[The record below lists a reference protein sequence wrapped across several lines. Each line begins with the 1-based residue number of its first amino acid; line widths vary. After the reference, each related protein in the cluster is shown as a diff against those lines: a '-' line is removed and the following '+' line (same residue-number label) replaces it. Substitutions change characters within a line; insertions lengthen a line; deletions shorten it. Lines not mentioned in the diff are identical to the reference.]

1 MNRVLLDELQ
11 RQRAY
16 PSVTLLMNTTP
27 GVTLDDAELGTA
39 HGLVALADER
49 LEGDVDDSVRIHLIS
64 VLREL
69 IDARR
74 TERSGHALALCVSP
88 AHSSAVSLGRCV
100 EERVVIDDT
109 FATRDLVAD
118 LNRTARYRVVTV
130 SDRTTRLLLGDR
142 QRLVEQRDDTWP
154 MERDEQQNSTSWT
167 REVARNL
174 RVEHIDNP
182 LPTVVAG
189 VQRSARQIITQD
201 MFDTIGFLP
210 GNHDRSTWM
219 QLHNAAWP
227 LVTDWLRTDHRRAIE
242 QLDEAMSANR
252 YAGGIN
258 EIWPLANEGLVH
270 MLVVEDGYS
279 LPARIDA
286 NNQLVPAD
294 DRDHPDVND
303 DVVDDTIEAV
313 LRHGGATVIVN
324 NGTLPEHQRIAAV
337 LRY

>member
-16 PSVTLLMNTTP
+16 PSVTLLMNTSP
-27 GVTLDDAELGTA
+27 GSTLGPIHLATAE
-39 HGLVALADER
+39 GLVDAAKAR
-49 LEGDVDDSVRIHLIS
+49 LDGDVDAQVRADIAAKLES
-64 VLREL
+64 L
-69 IDARR
+69 IDEHR
-74 TERSGHALALCVSP
+74 TERCGQALAVCVSP
-88 AHSSAVSLGRCV
+88 EFAAAISLGRGV

-118 LNRTARYRVVTV
+118 LNRTARYRVVTI

-142 QRLVEQRDDTWP
+142 QRLVEQRDDVWP
-154 MERDEQQNSTSWT
+154 LQRDEQQNSTSWT
-167 REVARNL
+167 RDVARHL

-189 VQRSARQIITQD
+189 VQRSARQIVTQD

-219 QLHNAAWP
+219 ELHNAAWP
-227 LVTDWLRTDHRRAIE
+227 LVTDWLRADHQRAID
-242 QLDEAMSANR
+242 QLDEAMSTNR

-270 MLVVEDGYS
+270 MLVVEDGFS
-279 LPARIDA
+279 MPARIDD
-286 NNQLVPAD
+286 NDQLVPAE

-313 LRHGGATVIVN
+313 LRHGGATVIVS
-324 NGTLPEHQRIAAV
+324 NGSLPEHQRIAAV